1 MAKLIKIVNI
11 IHRPMLISGF
21 ADKQNYL
28 EVIYHLHTS
37 HLLIFSYLLFRSQPK
52 LYMKD
57 NEPHI

>member
-11 IHRPMLISGF
+11 MLISGF
-21 ADKQNYL
+21 ADEKNYL
-28 EVIYHLHTS
+28 EVIYQLHTS

-52 LYMKD
+52 LYMKE